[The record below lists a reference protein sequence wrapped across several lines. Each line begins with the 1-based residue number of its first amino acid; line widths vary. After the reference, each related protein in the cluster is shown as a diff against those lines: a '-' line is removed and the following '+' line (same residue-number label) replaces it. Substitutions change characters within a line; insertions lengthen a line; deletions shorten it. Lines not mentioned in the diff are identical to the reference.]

1 LDGSRRRA
9 QVLSEEEQVLA
20 VKKVQVVGAGQ
31 IGSRT
36 SLMSL
41 QG

>member
-1 LDGSRRRA
+1 M
-9 QVLSEEEQVLA
+9 A

-41 QG
+41 GMTAYQGRFFK